1 MLVEGFRG
9 GGEGVLQTGPMENE
23 PKGHRQLS
31 VKGAVLSNPRM
42 ASPSGYWLALL
53 WIEVVAVKLQD
64 AAQAADVK
72 KRLVTAMRWPEDP
85 TPPFR

>member
-31 VKGAVLSNPRM
+31 VKGAVPKVVKSTDGFSIWLL
-42 ASPSGYWLALL
+42 ASPF
-53 WIEVVAVKLQD
+53 VD
-64 AAQAADVK
+64 
-72 KRLVTAMRWPEDP
+72 
-85 TPPFR
+85 